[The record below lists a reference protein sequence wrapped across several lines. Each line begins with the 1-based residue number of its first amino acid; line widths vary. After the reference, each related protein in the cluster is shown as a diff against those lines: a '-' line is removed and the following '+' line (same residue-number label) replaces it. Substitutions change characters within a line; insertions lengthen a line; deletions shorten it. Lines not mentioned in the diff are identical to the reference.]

1 MQEPVNPA
9 EMPAGENADVL
20 TISPEKVCFIII
32 KAKEFDAKDEVTEPD
47 PGSNP
52 SDDKGT
58 AVLEDHEDDP
68 VLEELTSL
76 INSLSEDEQIDLVA
90 LAWLGRNDYSA
101 SDWSTVREEASR
113 AHNERTASYL
123 LGMPLLGDFLEEGL
137 SMLGYSCEEFEID
150 RLRSKVHD
158 TAQRVK
164 LASPCQDG
172 SLSLE
177 RCVLKQRSVRSFSN
191 QALTTNEL
199 GQLLWAAQ
207 GVTGPEVERTVPSA
221 GALYPLELYVIA
233 ANVTTLMAGVY
244 RCRNSDVAGGRAR
257 PWHDDGRG
265 IQRWKGES
273 PLAPR
278 RSGDAVEL
286 NSCRETLSSI

>member
-1 MQEPVNPA
+1 VRITQANPMQEPVNPA

-101 SDWSTVREEASR
+101 SDRSTVREEASR

-137 SMLGYSCEEFEID
+137 SMLGYSYEEFEID
-150 RLRSKVHD
+150 RL
-158 TAQRVK
+158 
-164 LASPCQDG
+164 
-172 SLSLE
+172 
-177 RCVLKQRSVRSFSN
+177 
-191 QALTTNEL
+191 
-199 GQLLWAAQ
+199 
-207 GVTGPEVERTVPSA
+207 
-221 GALYPLELYVIA
+221 
-233 ANVTTLMAGVY
+233 
-244 RCRNSDVAGGRAR
+244 
-257 PWHDDGRG
+257 
-265 IQRWKGES
+265 
-273 PLAPR
+273 
-278 RSGDAVEL
+278 
-286 NSCRETLSSI
+286 